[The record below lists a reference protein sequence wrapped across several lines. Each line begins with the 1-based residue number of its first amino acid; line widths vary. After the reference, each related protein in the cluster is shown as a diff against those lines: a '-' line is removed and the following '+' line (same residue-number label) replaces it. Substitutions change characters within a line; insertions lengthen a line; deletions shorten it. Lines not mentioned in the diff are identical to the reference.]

1 MTIRREDIGNRRFA
15 DNILTWLKD
24 GRRTHVLFYHEGVLR
39 TDFKLPLV
47 GESADMPMPPVTLD
61 IVERMIGAIQEDGL
75 VQRMF
80 DRSVAPAM
88 ILRVVLIAATVLL
101 FLYGLK
107 KLFGVRLHRPLPG
120 TPYLLGVQSA
130 PHRPL
135 IAQRMLD
142 VAKRRRFDEPAR
154 ALAESWFREIA
165 GIEPQGG
172 GKIAYELRA
181 GLPERHRLSKRIDE
195 MWNLAT
201 GVERGRVD
209 RGRLLAVAETLDDL
223 GAALRRGELTIAPR

>member
-1 MTIRREDIGNRRFA
+1 TN
-15 DNILTWLKD
+15 L
-24 GRRTHVLFYHEGVLR
+24 
-39 TDFKLPLV
+39 KLPLV
-47 GESADMPMPPVTLD
+47 GAAPEMPFPPITLD
-61 IVERMIGAIQEDGL
+61 IVERMLGAIQDDGL
-75 VQRMF
+75 PQRLL
-80 DRSVAPAM
+80 DRGVSRADGLRFPL
-88 ILRVVLIAATVLL
+88 ILATALL